1 MPIEQITLHWL
12 RAWEQGRG
20 TSLSTPGPERH
31 VVPPRR
37 PSCWPNGPKLLHIE
51 RIGIRLGHPRQRN
64 LPGRPR
70 QRGRPDRRLSRAQAR
85 SRAWSIDVLPQCAA
99 RPTRIGRRHGSGPS
113 ACTTSGSGPRCAAA
127 GISLRPKNPNSSP
140 ATSPC
145 SLPTCRM
152 ADDRLRV
159 VITGVIRQP
168 NIRSV
173 SAIPRAGPACAG
185 LLINPLGGGDRSQVA
200 ARQLLPF
207 RRLATP
213 AILGSIGWRVR
224 TGHAVLG

>member
-1 MPIEQITLHWL
+1 
-12 RAWEQGRG
+12 
-20 TSLSTPGPERH
+20 
-31 VVPPRR
+31 
-37 PSCWPNGPKLLHIE
+37 
-51 RIGIRLGHPRQRN
+51 
-64 LPGRPR
+64 
-70 QRGRPDRRLSRAQAR
+70 
-85 SRAWSIDVLPQCAA
+85 
-99 RPTRIGRRHGSGPS
+99 
-113 ACTTSGSGPRCAAA
+113 
-127 GISLRPKNPNSSP
+127 
-140 ATSPC
+140 
-145 SLPTCRM
+145 M